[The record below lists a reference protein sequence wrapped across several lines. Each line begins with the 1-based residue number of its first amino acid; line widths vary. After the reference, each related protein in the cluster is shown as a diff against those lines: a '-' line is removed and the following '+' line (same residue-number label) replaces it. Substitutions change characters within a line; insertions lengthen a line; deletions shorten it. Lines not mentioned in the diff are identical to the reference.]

1 MNDRVRRHTWL
12 SALLGAVAALAVQ
25 GLQAA
30 EADPAV
36 PAPEAESAPVEV
48 SDEKL
53 RQFVTAATDV
63 QDIQQEYIA
72 RAQTLQEETQQ
83 KMVEKVEDAGMTLA
97 EFQSISVLVQND
109 PDLLRRLDEIN
120 GE

>member
-1 MNDRVRRHTWL
+1 MNTRVRRHTWL

-30 EADPAV
+30 QADPAV

-63 QDIQQEYIA
+63 QDIQQEYIT